1 MCRKDPSECKAKTK
15 CTACIKRQEMS
26 KIRNAYLEAKEKC
39 EVKSYKIV
47 VDSEQETGKLN
58 LNEVDN
64 RFEQQYYV
72 IEIEGE

>member
-39 EVKSYKIV
+39 EVKSYKII
-47 VDSEQETGKLN
+47 VDSNREDDTLSLN
-58 LNEVDN
+58 KVDSKY
-64 RFEQQYYV
+64 EQQLFIINV
-72 IEIEGE
+72 KGE

>member
-47 VDSEQETGKLN
+47 VDSGQETGKLN
-58 LNEVDN
+58 LNEIDELL
-64 RFEQQYYV
+64 EQQTF
-72 IEIEGE
+72 IINIKE

>member
-26 KIRNAYLEAKEKC
+26 KIRDAYLEAKEKC

-47 VDSEQETGKLN
+47 VDGGQEIGKLN
-58 LNEVDN
+58 LNEIDELL
-64 RFEQQYYV
+64 EQQTF
-72 IEIEGE
+72 IINIKE